1 MVWSETNSRR
11 VEDAMRDIERT
22 ATIPAWLFAYDLL
35 VANPVPKEIPAKF
48 VHQSDRK
55 LLETLRKELD
65 HQ

>member
-1 MVWSETNSRR
+1 VVWSETNSRR
-11 VEDAMRDIERT
+11 VEEAMQQIERK

-55 LLETLRKELD
+55 LLEALRKELY
-65 HQ
+65 QE

>member
-1 MVWSETNSRR
+1 MQQ
-11 VEDAMRDIERT
+11 IERK

-55 LLETLRKELD
+55 LLEALRKELY
-65 HQ
+65 QE

>member
-1 MVWSETNSRR
+1 VAWQEQNSRR
-11 VEDAMRDIERT
+11 VEDAMRDIERR

-48 VHQSDRK
+48 AHETDRK

-65 HQ
+65 Q